1 MNKVFAGFAAGVILL
16 AVSGPLLGHHNSA
29 ARYDKE
35 HPVTVA
41 GIVKEFRMINP
52 HARIEIEVKEEN
64 GNVVVWDA
72 ESGSPSGLYRRGWR
86 TDDLKAGDRITATG
100 APAVDGTKSM
110 ELIKLVTSGGK
121 ELRGTEAVQPV
132 DAATAPR

>member
-52 HARIEIEVKEEN
+52 HARIEFEVKEES
-64 GNVVVWDA
+64 GSVVKWDA

-86 TDDLKAGDRITATG
+86 TEDLKPGDSVTVTG
-100 APAVDGTKSM
+100 SPAVDGSKTMALKK
-110 ELIKLVTSGGK
+110 IVTASGK
-121 ELRGTEAVQPV
+121 ELV
-132 DAATAPR
+132 